1 MGPSF
6 CCHNDRTAV
15 KIPELRSHCE
25 KLGVLSQEKSIINQ
39 NSFHMFL
46 VKILKSLPSVL
57 AVLIANK
64 TGGTDAGMKFLIL
77 FLLKYS

>member
-1 MGPSF
+1 M
-6 CCHNDRTAV
+6 
-15 KIPELRSHCE
+15 
-25 KLGVLSQEKSIINQ
+25 SQEKSIINQ